1 MIIHKITLVVCFI
14 SLVFELK
21 AQFVN
26 RLEIVPSYTH
36 TLYDMSM
43 TLHDRGITVSQKSRP
58 QASTASLN
66 FRYHLNQRYH
76 VGYTFGYYFF
86 GDSQFTNTYRNDT
99 RSIAQELA
107 GFSNSLGLYLY
118 PIRQQNRF
126 RPYIYAGLVYQDV
139 RLTRG
144 EVDYRFEVPNGSQE
158 ELPTTVAWSHPA
170 YSGPIGGFGGELLI
184 GFNYLEDERFGYVFS
199 VGTGAIYQQHNA
211 YIPKLIYVPRAQV
224 GVVFRMLKTKMSL

>member
-1 MIIHKITLVVCFI
+1 MIRKITLVVCFI

-26 RLEIVPSYTH
+26 RLEIVPTYTH

-43 TLHDRGITVSQKSRP
+43 TLHDRGITVSQKSRS
-58 QASTASLN
+58 QAGTASLN
-66 FRYHLNQRYH
+66 LRYRLNQRYH

-86 GDSQFTNTYRNDT
+86 GNSQFTNTYGAVTHSMD
-99 RSIAQELA
+99 QELG
-107 GFSNSLGLYLY
+107 GFSNSVGLYLY
-118 PIRQQNRF
+118 PIRQQNKF
-126 RPYIYAGLVYQDV
+126 RPYIYAGLVHQDV

-199 VGTGAIYQQHNA
+199 VGSGAIYQQHNP

-224 GVVFRMLKTKMSL
+224 GVVFRMLKTKMPL